1 MSPIDIPIPPPSP
14 LVDPLPEE
22 FIAPPPPV
30 IGYPMSPSG
39 VSNVQEDP
47 RVTGGDPMA
56 SQPMSIEDRITRLEG
71 QFGGL
76 NNQFSNINSLISGP
90 FSGGYGSSYGNN
102 PFGYSSRQS
111 FSPFGQSPFGQL
123 SPFSQSPF
131 SSMLYGGV
139 GGFMPYFG

>member
-1 MSPIDIPIPPPSP
+1 MSPIEMQLPPPPSVIKNP
-14 LVDPLPEE
+14 AEKP
-22 FIAPPPPV
+22 FISSELYVTPV
-30 IGYPMSPSG
+30 P
-39 VSNVQEDP
+39 
-47 RVTGGDPMA
+47 
-56 SQPMSIEDRITRLEG
+56 QPMEPFVPAEESIFNQTSPATPQLSIEDRINRLEE

-102 PFGYSSRQS
+102 PFGYGGRPS
-111 FSPFGQSPFGQL
+111 F

-131 SSMLYGGV
+131 GQSSFPPMMYGGI